1 MPVDI
6 VISHAA
12 ADRESAETLTR
23 HLTPMSRSGKIS
35 VWHRDLPG
43 QSGDDVNAE
52 CVTRMGRSQIIV
64 LLVSPELEIDRD
76 EDIKEALKQRGARG
90 VRIIPVLVR
99 PVELND
105 LRYGNLR
112 MLPDGPAILGRR
124 DRDQA
129 WVEVVKGI
137 RQVAELVEK
146 QGGTGIAGASAL
158 PGRTPTSTSTAVR
171 ANTPASSG
179 VQAPSSQPASA
190 SETSQIKILFIGAN
204 PSDQTRLELDEEVRD
219 LANRIQMGQLRDRF
233 RLEQAWAMNASDL
246 LQTLVSH
253 KPMIV
258 HFSGHGGPEG
268 ELILLDNQGKSAP
281 VKGPAL
287 ARLFRVLAQDGIRC
301 VVLNACY
308 SAAQAQAIAESIECV
323 VGISGTIPRQS
334 AIAFTAGF
342 YTGIASGR
350 SVQMSFDLGCA
361 QIDVMGYQGAEQ
373 AKLLTRS
380 DVQAAR
386 LLFR

>member
-6 VISHAA
+6 VISHAVS
-12 ADRESAETLTR
+12 DRESAETLTR
-23 HLTPMSRSGKIS
+23 HLTPMSRSGKVS

-43 QSGDDVNAE
+43 QSGDDVDVE
-52 CVTRMGRSQIIV
+52 CLTRMGRSQIIV

-112 MLPDGPAILGRR
+112 MLPDGAAILGRR

-137 RQVAELVEK
+137 RQVADLVEK
-146 QGGTGIAGASAL
+146 QGGTGMATASVL
-158 PGRTPTSTSTAVR
+158 PGGTPTSTALR

-179 VQAPSSQPASA
+179 AQAPSSQPKSA

-204 PSDQTRLELDEEVRD
+204 PSDQTRLEQDKEVRD
-219 LANRIQMGQLRDRF
+219 LANRIQMGQMRDRF

-323 VGISGTIPRQS
+323 VGISGTIPPQS

-361 QIDVMGYQGAEQ
+361 QIDVMGYEGAEQ

-386 LLFR
+386 LIFR